1 MRRKVTPQDVK
12 NAYYQKILGVDRAR
26 VGCDT
31 TVVGSIDLSEGYDP
45 PRKYVESKEVPW
57 DTPLIEGE

>member
-1 MRRKVTPQDVK
+1 MRRIITPQDVK
-12 NAYYQKILGVDRAR
+12 NAYYQKMMGVDRAR
-26 VGCDT
+26 AGSDT
-31 TVVGSIDLSEGYDP
+31 TVVSFTDLSEGYDR